1 MKDES
6 RKRRTQRGSLKAI
19 SYPRIGY
26 AYDFFFFDFNFGQ
39 ALESIANKGE
49 KEILIRR
56 NEALIADNEKF
67 RARLLQTEK
76 DVADTK
82 GELELIDDLINR

>member
-1 MKDES
+1 M
-6 RKRRTQRGSLKAI
+6 RIRGNQPSKEMLQEQ
-19 SYPRIGY
+19 
-26 AYDFFFFDFNFGQ
+26 FFFLDFNHVSRSHLQ
-39 ALESIANKGE
+39 PKSGE

-67 RARLLQTEK
+67 RNRLFQTEK

>member
-1 MKDES
+1 MLCL
-6 RKRRTQRGSLKAI
+6 RFIFLVFHLCQLI
-19 SYPRIGY
+19 
-26 AYDFFFFDFNFGQ
+26 
-39 ALESIANKGE
+39 ESIPKKDQ

>member
-1 MKDES
+1 MLCL
-6 RKRRTQRGSLKAI
+6 RFIFLVFHLCQLI
-19 SYPRIGY
+19 
-26 AYDFFFFDFNFGQ
+26 
-39 ALESIANKGE
+39 ESIPKKGQ

-56 NEALIADNEKF
+56 NDALIADNEKF

>member
-1 MKDES
+1 MFPHCKS
-6 RKRRTQRGSLKAI
+6 AI
-19 SYPRIGY
+19 DRIY
-26 AYDFFFFDFNFGQ
+26 SNFW
-39 ALESIANKGE
+39 GE

-56 NEALIADNEKF
+56 NDALIADNERF
-67 RARLLQTEK
+67 RNRLLQTEK

>member
-1 MKDES
+1 MLCLRFIFLVFHS
-6 RKRRTQRGSLKAI
+6 CQLI
-19 SYPRIGY
+19 
-26 AYDFFFFDFNFGQ
+26 
-39 ALESIANKGE
+39 ESIPKKGQ